1 MQMVKIYLGNNTYE
15 YHLMSGKI
23 VVLTDIE
30 LNELLY
36 ETLKKKKPEE
46 TQENFEFESE

>member
-1 MQMVKIYLGNNTYE
+1 MIKIYLGNNTYE
-15 YHLMSGKI
+15 YHLISGKI
-23 VVLTDIE
+23 IVLTDME

-36 ETLKKKKPEE
+36 EALRKKKPEE